1 MRELTCIVCP
11 IGCRLS
17 VEDAADGELLV
28 TGNRCPR
35 GAAYAVEEIRAPKR
49 VVTATCRL
57 GSAGACADNESSVPT
72 VSSVPGGA
80 AEGAGAAVRARA
92 RRRGLCD
99 PRRLPVKSSAPCPK
113 ERIDELLADIYAAS
127 ATPPVKRGDVV
138 IPNWKGT
145 GIDVVAARALD

>member
-57 GSAGACADNESSVPT
+57 GPAGACADNESSVPG
-72 VSSVPGGA
+72 VRPDEGGA
-80 AEGAGAAVRARA
+80 SALRARA

-138 IPNWKGT
+138 ISNWKGT

>member
-17 VEDAADGELLV
+17 AEETAGGEISV
-28 TGNRCPR
+28 IGNRCPR
-35 GAAYAVEEIRAPKR
+35 GAVYAVEEIRAPKR

-57 GSAGACADNESSVPT
+57 GPAGACADEPE
-72 VSSVPGGA
+72 GGDS
-80 AEGAGAAVRARA
+80 ELRKRM
-92 RRRGLCD
+92 RRRGLCE

-113 ERIDELLADIYAAS
+113 DRIDELLGDIYAA
-127 ATPPVKRGDVV
+127 AVTPPVRRGDVV
-138 IPNWKGT
+138 IRDWKGT